1 MALEQNVNKWP
12 LAFLRGGIQKQ
23 EMMMASDDS
32 TFGVFPSTYWFR
44 YFDAWKCPRCTCRG
58 IKLKRST

>member
-23 EMMMASDDS
+23 EMMMESDDS
-32 TFGVFPSTYWFR
+32 DCHQSSSSLSPLLIYIN
-44 YFDAWKCPRCTCRG
+44 YILYIIYIIYYKY
-58 IKLKRST
+58 IL

>member
-1 MALEQNVNKWP
+1 MALEQNVNKWL

-32 TFGVFPSTYWFR
+32 TFGICLSTYWFR
-44 YFDAWKCPRCTCRG
+44 YFDAWKFPRCTCRG